1 MSVSEGSG
9 RGWLIARGITWNAL
23 YQFFEI
29 AMSFG
34 AMLVLVRIIPPV
46 EYGRFGAVLGLL
58 TLLNSFNVGA
68 FMGQA
73 LQLPDG
79 EEPDWSLHWTAGLY
93 VQSALMLACNGL
105 AAVCWLTPSYQPI
118 APLLHLGALGF
129 LLDWPA
135 RLRVV
140 MLRRDLAFGRMKS
153 LLACSTALQ
162 LAVTILGGLLG
173 AGAYAIVF
181 GANVVTPLPLAIDL
195 LFVDGWRPRAGWWRW
210 PDWTAYRPAL
220 VFGAQQGLSGLLGSA
235 RVALEGAVLPRA
247 VGYAAIG
254 LLNRAQALSS
264 TTVGRVGAVLVE
276 TAYPLLPRYV
286 TDAASYARQAALFIQ
301 VLLLAALPGVVYIGL
316 QGRALSRIL
325 YGDRWIAADPLIWPA
340 ALGALGLAAF
350 GGGAS
355 VLLAAGRLRASFLLN
370 ALAALLSVPMVAV
383 AWVGGHVLSYAW
395 ALAGSQLVAGAI
407 ALASASPLLTPGW
420 ARPTLVPPA
429 VASLVGLG
437 AVVAVERLGLALHV
451 FAELCLESAVFFL
464 ALALTLRGVFPGAL
478 ARVLSRAPGGDRL
491 GGWLGLRVGQVAS
504 TNR

>member
-1 MSVSEGSG
+1 MSASEASG
-9 RGWLIARGITWNAL
+9 RGRLIARGITWNAL
-23 YQFFEI
+23 FQFFEI

-68 FMGQA
+68 FMAQA

-93 VQSALMLACNGL
+93 VQGALVLACNAL
-105 AAVCWLTPSYQPI
+105 AAVCWFMPSYQPI
-118 APLLHLGALGF
+118 APLLHVGALGF

-140 MLRRDLAFGRMKS
+140 MLRRELAFGRMKA
-153 LLACSTALQ
+153 LLAFSTALQ
-162 LAVTILGGLLG
+162 LSVTILGGLLG

-181 GANVVTPLPLAIDL
+181 GANVITPLPLAVDL
-195 LFVDGWRPRAGWWRW
+195 LFVDGWRPRADWWRW
-210 PDWTAYRPAL
+210 PDWATYRPAL
-220 VFGAQQGLSGLLGSA
+220 VFGAQQGVSGLLGSA

-247 VGYAAIG
+247 VGYTAIG
-254 LLNRAQALSS
+254 LLNRAQALSG
-264 TTVGRVGAVLVE
+264 TTVGRIGAVLVE
-276 TAYPLLPRYV
+276 TAYPLLPRYA

-316 QGRALSRIL
+316 EGRALSRVL

-355 VLLAAGRLRASFLLN
+355 VLLAAGRLRANVLLN

-383 AWVGGHVLSYAW
+383 AWIGGHVAMYAW
-395 ALAGSQLVAGAI
+395 ALAASQLAAGGI
-407 ALASASPLLTPGW
+407 ALASASPLLPPGW
-420 ARPTLVPPA
+420 AISVVGPPG

-437 AVVAVERLGLALHV
+437 AVVGVARLGFVRPVLP
-451 FAELCLESAVFFL
+451 ELCVESAVFAL
-464 ALALTLRGVFPGAL
+464 VLALTLRGVFPGTL
-478 ARVLSRAPGGDRL
+478 ARVLSRAPGGDRVSS
-491 GGWLGLRVGQVAS
+491 WLGLRVGHVAS
-504 TNR
+504 ANR

>member
-1 MSVSEGSG
+1 MRASDTSG

-23 YQFFEI
+23 FQFFEI
-29 AMSFG
+29 AISFG

-68 FMGQA
+68 FMAQA
-73 LQLPDG
+73 LQLPEG
-79 EEPDWSLHWTAGLY
+79 QEPDWSLHWTAGLY
-93 VQSALMLACNGL
+93 VQGALMLACNAL

-140 MLRRDLAFGRMKS
+140 MLRRELAFGRMKA

-181 GANVVTPLPLAIDL
+181 GANVVTPLPLAVDL
-195 LFVDGWRPRAGWWRW
+195 LFVDGWRPRADWWRW

-220 VFGAQQGLSGLLGSA
+220 VFGAQQGLSGLLGSV

-254 LLNRAQALSS
+254 LLNRAQALSA
-264 TTVGRVGAVLVE
+264 TTVGRIGAVLVE
-276 TAYPLLPRYV
+276 TAYPLLPRYA

-301 VLLLAALPGVVYIGL
+301 VLLLAAIPGVVYIGL
-316 QGRALSRIL
+316 EGRALSRVL

-350 GGGAS
+350 GAGAS

-370 ALAALLSVPMVAV
+370 VLAALLSAPMVVV
-383 AWVGGHVLSYAW
+383 AWIGGHVVTYAW
-395 ALAGSQLVAGAI
+395 ALAAGQLAAGAI
-407 ALASASPLLTPGW
+407 ALVSASPLLAPRW
-420 ARPTLVPPA
+420 APSVVAPPA
-429 VASLVGLG
+429 VASLGGLG
-437 AVVAVERLGLALHV
+437 AVVGIARFELVAPVFPELAL
-451 FAELCLESAVFFL
+451 ESSVFFL
-464 ALALTLRGVFPGAL
+464 VVALTLRAMFPGPL
-478 ARVLSRAPGGDRL
+478 TRVLSRAPGGDWL
-491 GGWLGLRVGQVAS
+491 GSWLGLPVGHAAS
-504 TNR
+504 TNQ